1 MSSFMEKN
9 DHVPELQQNM
19 ELLKETPFFSAL
31 PVKVLKLISFVAVRG
46 NFPAGDHLYEKGDD
60 TDRAYLVLSGSLA
73 LATKGNDEEETV
85 VQRFTEGD
93 FFGSLS
99 LFGSVP
105 ALFNLT
111 TETKTTVLTIDRKQF
126 SKILGQFPEIQT
138 LSMKVILK
146 EIHRWERT
154 NISEAAP
161 DCSTRLGITAL

>member
-9 DHVPELQQNM
+9 DNVPEMQQNM
-19 ELLKETPFFSAL
+19 ELLKEIPFFSAL

-60 TDRAYLVLSGSLA
+60 TDRAYLVLDGSLA
-73 LATKGNDEEETV
+73 LTSNGNDENRTV
-85 VQRFTEGD
+85 IQRFTGGD

-99 LFGSVP
+99 LFGYMP

-111 TETKTTVLTIDRKQF
+111 AETKTTVLTIDRQQF
-126 SKILGQFPEIQT
+126 SKFLVQFPEMQI

-154 NISEAAP
+154 NISESAP
-161 DCSTRLGITAL
+161 SCSTRLGITAL

>member
-9 DHVPELQQNM
+9 DNVPEMQQNM
-19 ELLKETPFFSAL
+19 ELLKEIPFFSVL

-46 NFPAGDHLYEKGDD
+46 NFPAGSHLYEKGDD
-60 TDRAYLVLSGSLA
+60 TDRAYLVLNGSLA
-73 LATKGNDEEETV
+73 LTTRENDEEKTV

-99 LFGSVP
+99 LFGYMP

-126 SKILGQFPEIQT
+126 SKFLVQFPEIQT
-138 LSMKVILK
+138 LSMKSILK

-161 DCSTRLGITAL
+161 SCSTRIGITAL